1 MGSLKLGKH
10 LRQPENGLRFVVNSR
25 LTLTM
30 RLMPAGHLLFFA
42 SPKKSKQKKGDPDV
56 QVWLR
61 QTSRR
66 LHPFFGACELAA
78 LRASSDKRTL
88 FPEKRMLRSAGRR
101 GEDSSI
107 NQL

>member
-1 MGSLKLGKH
+1 MVSALWLALG
-10 LRQPENGLRFVVNSR
+10 

-30 RLMPAGHLLFFA
+30 RFMPAGHLLFFA

-61 QTSRR
+61 QTS
-66 LHPFFGACELAA
+66 LSPHPFFGACELAA

-88 FPEKRMLRSAGRR
+88 FPEKRMLSSAERR
-101 GEDSSI
+101 GESSSSI
-107 NQL
+107 KQL

>member
-1 MGSLKLGKH
+1 MGVGNGVGSLKRVCALWLALGAI
-10 LRQPENGLRFVVNSR
+10 
-25 LTLTM
+25 LTM
-30 RLMPAGHLLFFA
+30 RFMPAGHLLFFA

-66 LHPFFGACELAA
+66 LHPFFVACELAA

-101 GEDSSI
+101 GEGSSI
-107 NQL
+107 KQL